1 MAYQTHYRTC
11 NLCEAMCGLEIK
23 YEGAEIRSIKGDEND
38 PFSKGFICPKAVALQ
53 DIYHDPDRLKLP
65 QKRTG
70 TTWETIS
77 WAQAYDEVEQGIKAV
92 QEKHGDDAVGVYS
105 GNPNVHNLGSMLFSS
120 RLLKAVRTKNRFS
133 ATSVDQLPHHFAS
146 QFMLGNS
153 IQLPVPD
160 IDRTHY
166 FLVFGANPIAS
177 NGSIMSAAGM
187 PRRIKDL
194 QERSGKMVVI
204 DPRRSETAQR
214 ADEHFFIRPG
224 TDVYLLGAILK
235 LILSNHPTQLP
246 DYYKGYEELPPL
258 FEKFS
263 AEKVAD
269 ITGVAADEIERIA
282 NEFATAESAV
292 CYGRMGVSVQEHG
305 ALCQWIIYLINMASG
320 NFDSPGGM
328 MCANPAIDV
337 VHTKPEG
344 TMYSYDRWKSRVRGL
359 PEFGNELPAAVMA
372 EEMLTEGEGQ
382 IKAFICNAGNPV
394 LSTPNGEKMDKALSG
409 LEFMVSID
417 IYLNETSRH
426 AHIILPPATGLET
439 SHYDL
444 VFHNLAVHNHAK
456 FSSAL
461 FPIGPNRKYDWQI
474 YKELGERFSDM
485 SAIKKMADKLV
496 TPEVVVDQGLKR
508 GPYDIRLKD
517 LRKNPHGIDLG
528 PLQPVLPKQIFTP
541 DKKVDMVPK
550 VLIDGLKKLDFNAPP
565 QGKLQLIGRRH
576 LRSNNTWMHN
586 SERLVKG
593 PNRCT
598 AIIHPD
604 DAEKLGIVDGELI
617 QVHNEHGKVEIEA
630 ELSQGLMPGVISIP
644 HGWGHN
650 KEAIGWTTAKA
661 HAGVS
666 VNDLTS
672 DQEVDA
678 VSGNA
683 AVNGVFVE
691 VAKI

>member
-1 MAYQTHYRTC
+1 
-11 NLCEAMCGLEIK
+11 
-23 YEGAEIRSIKGDEND
+23 
-38 PFSKGFICPKAVALQ
+38 
-53 DIYHDPDRLKLP
+53 
-65 QKRTG
+65 
-70 TTWETIS
+70 
-77 WAQAYDEVEQGIKAV
+77 
-92 QEKHGDDAVGVYS
+92 
-105 GNPNVHNLGSMLFSS
+105 
-120 RLLKAVRTKNRFS
+120 
-133 ATSVDQLPHHFAS
+133 
-146 QFMLGNS
+146 
-153 IQLPVPD
+153 
-160 IDRTHY
+160 
-166 FLVFGANPIAS
+166 
-177 NGSIMSAAGM
+177 
-187 PRRIKDL
+187 
-194 QERSGKMVVI
+194 
-204 DPRRSETAQR
+204 
-214 ADEHFFIRPG
+214 
-224 TDVYLLGAILK
+224 
-235 LILSNHPTQLP
+235 
-246 DYYKGYEELPPL
+246 
-258 FEKFS
+258 
-263 AEKVAD
+263 
-269 ITGVAADEIERIA
+269 
-282 NEFATAESAV
+282 
-292 CYGRMGVSVQEHG
+292 
-305 ALCQWIIYLINMASG
+305 WIIYLFHMVSA
-320 NFDSPGGM
+320 NFDRPGGM
-328 MCANPAIDV
+328 MCSNPAIDV

-344 TMYSYDRWKSRVRGL
+344 TMYSYARWKSRVRGL

-394 LSTPNGEKMDKALSG
+394 LSTPNGEKLDKSLAG

-426 AHIILPPATGLET
+426 ANIILPPATGLET

-456 FSSAL
+456 FSPAL
-461 FPIGPNRKYDWQI
+461 FPIGTDRKYDWQI
-474 YKELGERFSDM
+474 YKELGERFSNM
-485 SAIKKMADKLV
+485 SAIKKLADKLV

-541 DKKVDMVPK
+541 DKKVDMVPE
-550 VLIDGLKKLDFNAPP
+550 VLVGGLNKLDFKTP
-565 QGKLQLIGRRH
+565 QSDKYQLIGRRH

-593 PNRCT
+593 PKRCT
-598 AIIHPD
+598 AMIHPN
-604 DAEKLGIVDGELI
+604 DAAKLGIIDGELI
-617 QVHNEHGKVEIEA
+617 HVHNEHGKVEIEA

-650 KEAIGWTTAKA
+650 KEGIGWATAQA

-691 VAKI
+691 VSKV

>member
-1 MAYQTHYRTC
+1 MAEQTHYRTC

-23 YEGAEIRSIKGDEND
+23 YEGTEIKSIKGDAKD

-65 QKRTG
+65 QKRVG
-70 TTWETIS
+70 DQWETIS
-77 WAQAYDEVEQGIKAV
+77 WKQAYDEVEQGIKAV
-92 QEKHGDDAVGVYS
+92 QEKYGDDAVGIYS

-120 RLLKAVRTKNRFS
+120 GLLKAIRTRNRFS

-146 QFMLGNS
+146 QWMLGNS

-166 FLVFGANPIAS
+166 FLVFGANPLAS

-187 PRRIKDL
+187 PHRIKDL
-194 QERSGKMVVI
+194 QERGGKMVVV
-204 DPRRSETAQR
+204 DPRKSETALK

-224 TDVYLLGAILK
+224 TDVYLLGAILNH
-235 LILSNHPTQLP
+235 LITNHPQDLP
-246 DYYKGYEELPPL
+246 EYYKGYDELQEL
-258 FEKFS
+258 FAAFT
-263 AEKVAD
+263 ADKVAS
-269 ITGVAADEIERIA
+269 ITGVAAQEITRIA
-282 NEFATAESAV
+282 AEFANAESAV

-305 ALCQWIIYLINMASG
+305 ALCQWIVYLINMVTG

-328 MCANPAIDV
+328 MCSNPAIDV

-344 TMYSYDRWKSRVRGL
+344 TMYSYGRWKSRVRGL

-372 EEMLTEGEGQ
+372 EEMLNEGDGQ

-394 LSTPNGEKMDKALSG
+394 LSTPNGDKLDKALSG

-426 AHIILPPATGLET
+426 ANIILPPATGLEAP
-439 SHYDL
+439 HYDL
-444 VFHNLAVHNHAK
+444 VFHNLAVHNHTK
-456 FSSAL
+456 FSPAL
-461 FPIGPNRKYDWQI
+461 FPIGSDRKYDWQI
-474 YKELGERFSDM
+474 YKELGERFNKM
-485 SAIKKMADKLV
+485 SAVKKLADKLV
-496 TPEVVVDQGLKR
+496 TPEVMVDQGLKR

-517 LRKNPHGIDLG
+517 LRKNPHGVDLG
-528 PLQPVLPKQIFTP
+528 PLQPVLPKQIFTQ
-541 DKKVDMVPK
+541 DRKVDMTPQVM
-550 VLIDGLKKLDFNAPP
+550 VDGLKALSFDTPP
-565 QGKLQLIGRRH
+565 EDKLQLIGRRH

-593 PNRCT
+593 PKRCT
-598 AIIHPD
+598 AMIHPD
-604 DAEKLGIVDGELI
+604 DAEKLGIVNGELI
-617 QVHNEHGKVEIEA
+617 DVHNEYGKVQIEA
-630 ELSQGLMPGVISIP
+630 ELTPTLMPGVISIP

-650 KEAIGWTTAKA
+650 RDGIGWHTAKQ
-661 HAGVS
+661 HSGVS

-672 DQEVDA
+672 DQEIDA

-683 AVNGVFVE
+683 AVNGVYVE
-691 VAKI
+691 VSKI